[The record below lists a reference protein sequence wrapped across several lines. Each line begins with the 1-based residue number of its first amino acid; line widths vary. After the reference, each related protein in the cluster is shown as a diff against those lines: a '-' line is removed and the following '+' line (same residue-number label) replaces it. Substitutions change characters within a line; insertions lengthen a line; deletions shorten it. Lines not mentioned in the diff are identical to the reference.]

1 MYALVSG
8 FSNAGNGIV
17 STEQAHFGRHPAP
30 SAQKAVKLRGARV
43 VRHRFDNPR
52 PSRATQGDAGVVG
65 KESMQRGRLRQNL
78 ERPAGVG
85 GYSR

>member
-1 MYALVSG
+1 MYALTFG
-8 FSNAGNGIV
+8 FSNAGNSVV
-17 STEQAHFGRHPAP
+17 SSRHVDFEQHPAA

-43 VRHRFDNPR
+43 VRHRFDNPQ
-52 PSRATQGDAGVVG
+52 PSRATQGDADVVG
-65 KESMQRGRLRQNL
+65 KESMQRRRLRQNL